1 MYSDISSNDDDLFAP
16 SKSSSKVN
24 NHSDAL
30 ADDFENILKDTS
42 AKDLNSTMFR
52 TRLAHA
58 LYDTAN
64 SFVFGVDSF
73 NRTVFN
79 TLNFLT
85 NNTFAYNLYADVL
98 EESIAKRLVVFDFAS
113 SITNSANEKI
123 LAFLSQKTN
132 AHLDSF
138 FFNTY
143 VSSML
148 EMLDF
153 TIDYNLEIYKRVCAH
168 LNREPIPALV
178 DRNVD
183 AVDPLIMDSSDYI
196 IKSFSSIRKSMGFNF

>member
-16 SKSSSKVN
+16 SKSSSKAN

-30 ADDFENILKDTS
+30 VDDLENLLKDTS
-42 AKDLNSTMFR
+42 AKDLSSTMFR

-58 LYDTAN
+58 MYDTSN
-64 SFVFGVDSF
+64 NFIFGIDSF
-73 NRTVFN
+73 NRTVYN

-98 EESIAKRLVVFDFAS
+98 EESIAKRIVVYDFAS
-113 SITNSANEKI
+113 SVTNNANEKI
-123 LAFLSQKTN
+123 LSFLSQKTN
-132 AHLDSF
+132 AHLDTF

-143 VSSML
+143 IGSML

-153 TIDYNLEIYKRVCAH
+153 SINYNIDLYKSICNH
-168 LNREPIPALV
+168 LGRQPIAALI
-178 DRNVD
+178 DRDVN
-183 AVDPLIMDSSDYI
+183 AIDPIIMDSSDYI
-196 IKSFSSIRKSMGFNF
+196 IRSFSSIRKSMGFSF